1 MSLFLG
7 EEHPLFAVKPEQV
20 TDAELGLKRD
30 WIFGE
35 VKART
40 NIAAFYTWYNDI
52 QVIQRAAIAG
62 SDILTN
68 AQRARVMGLEFE
80 GMLVPV
86 KGLTLGATYSYN
98 SAKYLQYDTIA
109 IPAIP
114 QALTA
119 AQPSRDLA
127 GTPFSFVP
135 KHKYNLTASV
145 DLPLPEREGTLQL
158 TGNWSYQTS
167 QRVTP
172 EAQPFDTIAGYGL
185 LNLRLDW
192 RDVRGFPLDLAFYG
206 TNILNREYRVTA
218 NPSYNNSGFI
228 GSIYGEPAQ
237 YGVQLRYRF

>member
-1 MSLFLG
+1 
-7 EEHPLFAVKPEQV
+7 
-20 TDAELGLKRD
+20 
-30 WIFGE
+30 
-35 VKART
+35 
-40 NIAAFYTWYNDI
+40 
-52 QVIQRAAIAG
+52 
-62 SDILTN
+62 
-68 AQRARVMGLEFE
+68 
-80 GMLVPV
+80 MLVPV

-206 TNILNREYRVTA
+206 TNLLNREYRVTA